1 MESILGSVND
11 MMKPDAIGK
20 VSKTFGVSPD
30 VINKGMAVAT
40 PLVLSSLAKKTATPE
55 GANEFADMM
64 SKAEA
69 SGKSAGGSQS
79 DMLAGLMGSLA
90 GGKGGTE
97 ADLMN
102 EVLGSGS
109 NAISGTLSQKLGFN
123 VQPILVAAMPLV
135 LATINKKMKEGNLN
149 ANGVANM
156 LQAES
161 NAYLTDPANKQ
172 TADMI
177 KEAMDA
183 GEKGAA
189 LRGKYTDAEWTKVHM
204 APLAAAYLVM
214 AASPSKE
221 SDVKKEMQA
230 AISSVDETVKG
241 VSPTSL
247 LGTAFGGGLTGDEL
261 RKLQDS
267 KPTNEK
273 ALSMISESKAIVSA
287 KASAEEGKFS
297 DMILKVADN
306 VAGAAKEGGF
316 LGLGG
321 QQVSNEERQAISSI
335 HNALGR

>member
-1 MESILGSVND
+1 MASILGSVND

-30 VINKGMAVAT
+30 VINKGMAVAA

-55 GANEFADMM
+55 GANAFADMM

-102 EVLGSGS
+102 VVLGNGS

-123 VQPILVAAMPLV
+123 VQPMLVAAMPLV
-135 LATINKKMKEGNLN
+135 LGAINKKMKEGNLN
-149 ANGVANM
+149 ASGVASM

-161 NAYLTDPANKQ
+161 NAYLADPANKQ

-204 APLAAAYLVM
+204 APLAAAYLVI
-214 AASPSKE
+214 AASPSRE

-230 AISSVDETVKG
+230 AISSVDKTVKD

-267 KPTNEK
+267 RPTNEK
-273 ALSMISESKAIVSA
+273 ALGMISESRSIVSA
-287 KASAEEGKFS
+287 KAPAEEGKFS
-297 DMILKVADN
+297 DMILRVADN

-316 LGLGG
+316 LGFGG